1 MARLAICLVIGL
13 GLAGCTLWGDADVTA
28 GQVRAD
34 LAAHL
39 GEVRA
44 AQAAALALWDR
55 VIFGETVSCQEAI
68 PVPALLVLSPRQ
80 REAHPS
86 AEAISAALSEA
97 TRAIGDSAD
106 LWAIEC
112 ADPRLGLPSPPS
124 PLPVPQLKTPP
135 NIWRYCVPLRWESGQ
150 RSRHLTSA
158 ARLRI

>member
-86 AEAISAALSEA
+86 AETISAALSEA

-112 ADPRLGLPSPPS
+112 ADPR
-124 PLPVPQLKTPP
+124 PLVSLDMARAGRMASLAATD
-135 NIWRYCVPLRWESGQ
+135 PLDR
-150 RSRHLTSA
+150 A
-158 ARLRI
+158 AALLDAWPAE

>member
-1 MARLAICLVIGL
+1 MARLAICLVVGL
-13 GLAGCTLWGDADVTA
+13 GLAGCTLVDGADVSA

-55 VIFGETVSCQEAI
+55 VIFGEAVSCQEAI
-68 PVPALLVLSPRQ
+68 PVPAVLALSPQQ
-80 REAHPS
+80 RETHPD

-97 TRAIGDSAD
+97 TRAVRDSAD

-112 ADPRLGLPSPPS
+112 ADPR
-124 PLPVPQLKTPP
+124 PLVSLDMARAGRMAALAATD
-135 NIWRYCVPLRWESGQ
+135 PLDR
-150 RSRHLTSA
+150 A
-158 ARLRI
+158 AVLLDAWPAE

>member
-1 MARLAICLVIGL
+1 MRRSVVCLVIGL
-13 GLAGCTLWGDADVTA
+13 ALASCTLWDSPDVTA
-28 GQVRAD
+28 GEVRAD

-55 VIFGETVSCQEAI
+55 VIFGETVSCQETI
-68 PVPALLVLSPRQ
+68 PVPAVQVLSPQQ

-97 TRAIGDSAD
+97 LRAVRDSAD

-112 ADPRLGLPSPPS
+112 ADPR
-124 PLPVPQLKTPP
+124 PLVSLDMARAGRTAALAASD
-135 NIWRYCVPLRWESGQ
+135 PLDR
-150 RSRHLTSA
+150 A
-158 ARLRI
+158 AALLEAWPAE

>member
-1 MARLAICLVIGL
+1 MARLVVCLVVGL
-13 GLAGCTLWGDADVTA
+13 GLAGCTLLGSTSVTP
-28 GQVRAD
+28 GEVRAD

-86 AEAISAALSEA
+86 TEAISAALSEA
-97 TRAIGDSAD
+97 LRAVRDSAD

-112 ADPRLGLPSPPS
+112 ADPR
-124 PLPVPQLKTPP
+124 PLVSLDMARAGRAAALAATD
-135 NIWRYCVPLRWESGQ
+135 PLDR
-150 RSRHLTSA
+150 A
-158 ARLRI
+158 AALLEAWPAD